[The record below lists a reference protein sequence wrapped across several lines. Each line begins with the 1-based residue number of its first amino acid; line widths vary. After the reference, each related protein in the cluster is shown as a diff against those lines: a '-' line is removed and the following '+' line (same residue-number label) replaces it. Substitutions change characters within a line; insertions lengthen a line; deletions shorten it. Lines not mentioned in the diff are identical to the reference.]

1 MSDRYTTFAN
11 EPNNKYIM
19 YPTTEK
25 QSKPKRQLDDK
36 TIRSLMPAIDI
47 GNLHLTGAQIL
58 IFHEDQ
64 NKRKD
69 ETTAGGVIL
78 TDSAVEEARLDKIT
92 VGTIV
97 KLGPQIQDQEIQVGK
112 QALFFRQMSEGG
124 IKGLDDKIYVLFNE
138 YNIKGVLPA
147 PKPSLSIVGE
157 A

>member
-1 MSDRYTTFAN
+1 
-11 EPNNKYIM
+11 M